1 MRIIA
6 SIGRQWP
13 KFLRHLHEIILKQS
27 FKECKLQLPVD
38 ERKGQ
43 VRCVT
48 PKCQCSSFER
58 RDEGDLVEVVV
69 KRRSRKKRLL
79 LSIKVQVP
87 RWVAR
92 TSLPREKLGRVE
104 GDLVTVHPR
113 YHSGPISRLPRA
125 MTGVHGLYKSTPLGG
140 PRCVASL
147 HDPFVCQCLDA
158 GLSEMNKLLSG
169 LMQEYSQYWGPVGL
183 STAVAD
189 LRCAM
194 VKAFDWHEYFSSH

>member
-125 MTGVHGLYKSTPLGG
+125 MTGVHGSTPLGG

-147 HDPFVCQCLDA
+147 HDPFVYQCLDA
-158 GLSEMNKLLSG
+158 GLSVSG

-183 STAVAD
+183 STASD